1 MLGAAL
7 MALPLSAAAQV
18 PEPPAAPE
26 SASGDLLGG
35 YRAVETDS
43 APVLEARAVIQKE
56 LAVMRISQVD
66 QAFAQVVAGMNYKLD
81 CTVRRGD
88 GEAATW
94 EFIVWAK
101 LDRTWELTS
110 ARKL

>member
-1 MLGAAL
+1 MVSGVLGAAL

-26 SASGDLLGG
+26 PASGDQMGG

-66 QAFAQVVAGMNYKLD
+66 LGPQALRRSIVRATGM
-81 CTVRRGD
+81 
-88 GEAATW
+88 
-94 EFIVWAK
+94 EFC
-101 LDRTWELTS
+101 
-110 ARKL
+110 